1 MFKNLLI
8 DWVTELNEKIAT
20 VGDSGYLTISLSAF
34 NPTLYAYPKSYSCE
48 SGKGGCGF
56 TIWKSIAQKSIT
68 EAQVKKL
75 LATGRS
81 SLIKGFVSKA
91 GKNFDAYL
99 ILKDD
104 HQVGFEFPRG
114 EKNEKAR
121 HRRP

>member
-1 MFKNLLI
+1 MDANRLYGFTAQDTLSYAQALY
-8 DWVTELNEKIAT
+8 EA
-20 VGDSGYLTISLSAF
+20 SLGLC
-34 NPTLYAYPKSYSCE
+34 PICGRQVRAYPKSYSCE

-104 HQVGFEFPRG
+104 HQVGFEFPSRG
-114 EKNEKAR
+114 ERKV
-121 HRRP
+121 